1 MTALRCPRCGAS
13 FAPPARYC
21 TRDGFVLVPADTPS
35 PAPAAPHG
43 FGLHRTGEA
52 RIPLLSARRG
62 DPASGL
68 SGRVLEG
75 RFQLEARVGEGGM
88 AYVYRA
94 RDRQSG
100 KTVAV
105 KVLMSR
111 LTGDREAVAR
121 LHREAQVATRLDHPN
136 VCGVLAWGEASGMPF
151 LVMPFLE
158 GETLSRRETRH
169 GPMPPALAVP
179 LLVQLCHG
187 LQHAHDAGVLHRD
200 LKPENVMLVAEAGG
214 GERAVVM
221 DFGLAKESLAGAE
234 LNKLTATGI
243 VLGTPEFMSPEQI
256 RGKPIDARSDI
267 FALGVLAF
275 ELLSGKLPFEGNTAQ
290 ETMLAH
296 LSGHPVRLRQVRG
309 DLPEALER
317 VIAKSLAHL
326 PEGRFA
332 SMAEF
337 GEALNSVNS
346 QR

>member
-1 MTALRCPRCGAS
+1 LTALRCPRCGAS
-13 FAPPARYC
+13 FVSPARYC
-21 TRDGFVLVPADTPS
+21 TRDGFPLVPADTPS
-35 PAPAAPHG
+35 PTPAIPRG
-43 FGLHRTGEA
+43 FGLHRTGEG
-52 RIPLLSARRG
+52 RIGLPSARRG

-75 RFQLEARVGEGGM
+75 RFQMEARVGEGGM

-94 RDRQSG
+94 RDRQTG
-100 KTVAV
+100 RTVAV

-111 LTGDREAVAR
+111 LVGDREAMAR
-121 LHREAQVATRLDHPN
+121 LQREAQVATRLDHPN
-136 VCGVLAWGEASGMPF
+136 VCGILAWGEASGMPF
-151 LVMPFLE
+151 LVMPFLD

-179 LLVQLCHG
+179 LLVQLCRG

-200 LKPENVMLVAEAGG
+200 LKPENVMLVAEPGG

-221 DFGLAKESLAGAE
+221 DFGLAKESVAGAE
-234 LNKLTATGI
+234 LTRLTATGI

-256 RGKPIDARSDI
+256 RGKALDGRSDM
-267 FALGVLAF
+267 FALGVLGF
-275 ELLSGKLPFEGNTAQ
+275 ELLTGRLPFEGNTAQ

-296 LSGHPVRLRQVRG
+296 LTGQPVRLRQARSE
-309 DLPEALER
+309 LPETLER
-317 VIAKSLAHL
+317 VIAKSLAPL

-337 GEALNSVNS
+337 GEALGRT
-346 QR
+346 Q